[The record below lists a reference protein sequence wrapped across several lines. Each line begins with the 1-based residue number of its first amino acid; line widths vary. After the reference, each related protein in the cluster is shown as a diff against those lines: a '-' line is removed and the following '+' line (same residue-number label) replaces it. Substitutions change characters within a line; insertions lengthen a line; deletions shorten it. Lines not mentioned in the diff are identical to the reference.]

1 MSPSYYVYIL
11 YSASA
16 DKYYVGYT
24 TDYLKRLEDH
34 NHQEFFN
41 TYTSK
46 FRPWVIAAVFQVG
59 YDESLAVRLERFIK
73 KQRSR
78 RLIESLIDPGF
89 IPKGDLAQLV
99 IPHLRDARA
108 GLIRGS
114 LVQVQEEEQQC
125 TRRQKCRLFCCPSVS

>member
-1 MSPSYYVYIL
+1 MVSPFFIYIL

-24 TDYLKRLEDH
+24 SDYLKRLEDH

-59 YDESLAVRLERFIK
+59 DDESVAVKLERFIK
-73 KQRSR
+73 KQKNR
-78 RLIESLIDPGF
+78 RLIEQLVNPDF
-89 IPKGDLAQLV
+89 IPTGALAQLV